1 MVKSRSFETKFLR
14 AAVSKSSR
22 IAGAHARIVRMH
34 GITRSPPPHP
44 DHISLAT
51 VYYL

>member
-14 AAVSKSSR
+14 AGSKSSR